1 MKNSEAYLLF
11 QGCTYRKYNRIDL
24 TKLPLPK
31 GGEWVEAEEYC
42 CGSNF
47 YLMGNTE
54 MADGLRNLNL
64 KNFKAAKARTI
75 VTPCPHCYTHLK
87 RAYQDRLRGVQIL
100 HTVQLL
106 SMALSSKKRLTL
118 GGEEISTY
126 HDPCL
131 LGRLGGIYE
140 EPRRVL
146 STIYRPDQIKE
157 MKENRQSAP
166 CCGSGWLVNSRLFL
180 ELAHEIAK
188 KRLKDAE
195 QVSAT
200 TLITA
205 CPSCEK
211 IFNQMIQRT
220 EMKLKVRDISEVFLE
235 AMGYRE

>member
-1 MKNSEAYLLF
+1 MKKSEGYLLF
-11 QGCTYRKYNRIDL
+11 KGCTYRKYNRIDL
-24 TKLPLPK
+24 KKLPLPK
-31 GGEWVEAEEYC
+31 GGKWVEVPEYC

-47 YLMGNTE
+47 TLMGDTE
-54 MADGLRNLNL
+54 MADGLRDLNL
-64 KNFKAAKARTI
+64 KNFKTANAGTI

-106 SMALSSKKRLTL
+106 SITLSPKKRLTL
-118 GGEEISTY
+118 DGEEIPTY

-180 ELAHEIAK
+180 ELAQEIAK

-211 IFNQMIQRT
+211 IFNQMIRQT